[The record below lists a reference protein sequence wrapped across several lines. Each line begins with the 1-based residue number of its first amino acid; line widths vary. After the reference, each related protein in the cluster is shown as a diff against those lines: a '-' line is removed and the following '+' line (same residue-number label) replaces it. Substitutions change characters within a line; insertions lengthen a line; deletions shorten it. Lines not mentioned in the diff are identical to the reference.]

1 MKRVVVVGSFVMDLV
16 VWADRRPVKGESIL
30 GDDFAMFPGGKGANQ
45 AVAAA
50 RLGADVAMIGRL
62 GQDAFGDMFLQVL
75 SEERINSEY
84 VVRDSSEGTGVGTP
98 VIDSDGDNSIIMIP
112 RANKR
117 LSIEDIN
124 KASKALEQCDV
135 LLLQLEV
142 PVEASIRAAEIA
154 HKAHAKVILD
164 PAPARNIPEE
174 LFPLIDIIMPNEV
187 EFQMLT
193 GSSADTL
200 ESVKKGAGI
209 LMDKGIEVIIVTVGP
224 RGAFVVEEGHAR
236 QVPAWPVDK
245 VVDTTGAGD
254 AFAGAFAVALAG
266 GMEISDSVDLAVKA
280 GAYSVTKAGAIP
292 SMPSLSDLGIFDN
305 I

>member
-16 VWADRRPVKGESIL
+16 VWASRRPVKGESIL

-62 GQDAFGDMFLQVL
+62 GEDAFGDMFLQVF
-75 SEERINSEY
+75 SEEGINSEY
-84 VVRDSSEGTGVGTP
+84 VVRDSREGTGVGTP
-98 VIDSDGDNSIIMIP
+98 VIDGDGDNSIVMIP

-117 LSIEDIN
+117 LSVEDIN
-124 KASKALEQCDV
+124 NASRVLEQCDV
-135 LLLQLEV
+135 LLVQLEV
-142 PVEASIRAAEIA
+142 PVEASMRAAEIA

-164 PAPARNIPEE
+164 PAPAMSIPEE
-174 LFPLIDIIMPNEV
+174 FFPLIDIIMPNEV

-193 GSSADTL
+193 GTPADTL
-200 ESVKKGAGI
+200 ESVKKGSRV
-209 LMDKGIEVIIVTVGP
+209 LMDKGIEAVIVTVGS
-224 RGAFVVEEGHAR
+224 RGAFVVREGYAK

-245 VVDTTGAGD
+245 VRDTTGAGD
-254 AFAGAFAVALAG
+254 AFAGAFAVAQAG
-266 GMEISDSVDLAVKA
+266 GLGISDSVNLAVRA

-292 SMPSLSDLGIFDN
+292 SMPSLSDLGISDS

>member
-266 GMEISDSVDLAVKA
+266 GMDISDSVDLAVKA

-292 SMPSLSDLGIFDN
+292 SMPSLSDLGIRDN

>member
-193 GSSADTL
+193 GNSADTL

-209 LMDKGIEVIIVTVGP
+209 LMDKGIEIIIVTVGP

-266 GMEISDSVDLAVKA
+266 GMDISDSVDLAVKA

-292 SMPSLSDLGIFDN
+292 SMPSPSEHLLCQ
-305 I
+305 

>member
-16 VWADRRPVKGESIL
+16 VWASRRPVKGESIL

-62 GQDAFGDMFLQVL
+62 GEDAFGDMFLQVL
-75 SEERINSEY
+75 SEEGINSEY
-84 VVRDSSEGTGVGTP
+84 VMRDSREGTGVGTP

-117 LSIEDIN
+117 LSVEDIN
-124 KASKALEQCDV
+124 NASRVLEQCDV
-135 LLLQLEV
+135 LLVQLEV
-142 PVEASIRAAEIA
+142 PVEASMRAAEIA

-164 PAPARNIPEE
+164 PAPAMSIPEE
-174 LFPLIDIIMPNEV
+174 FFPLIDIIMPNEV

-193 GSSADTL
+193 GTPADTL
-200 ESVKKGAGI
+200 ESVKKGSRV
-209 LMDKGIEVIIVTVGP
+209 LMDKGIEAVIVTVGP
-224 RGAFVVEEGHAR
+224 RGAFVVGEGYAK

-245 VVDTTGAGD
+245 VWDTTGAGD
-254 AFAGAFAVALAG
+254 AFAGAFAVAQAG
-266 GMEISDSVDLAVKA
+266 GLGISDSVNLAVRA

-292 SMPSLSDLGIFDN
+292 SMPSLSDLGISDS

>member
-193 GSSADTL
+193 GNSADTL

-209 LMDKGIEVIIVTVGP
+209 LMDKGIEIIIVTVGP

>member
-193 GSSADTL
+193 GNSADTL

-266 GMEISDSVDLAVKA
+266 GMDISDSVDLAVKA

-292 SMPSLSDLGIFDN
+292 SMPSLSDLGIRDN

>member
-124 KASKALEQCDV
+124 KASKALGQCDV

>member
-1 MKRVVVVGSFVMDLV
+1 MERIVVVGSFVMDLV
-16 VWADRRPVKGESIL
+16 VWASRRPVKGESIF

-84 VVRDSSEGTGVGTP
+84 VIRDSREGTGVGTP

-124 KASKALEQCDV
+124 KASRVLEQCDV

-142 PVEASIRAAEIA
+142 PVEASMRAAEIA
-154 HKAHAKVILD
+154 HRAHAKVILD
-164 PAPARNIPEE
+164 PAPALSIPEE
-174 LFPLIDIIMPNEV
+174 FFPLIDVIMPNEV

-193 GSSADTL
+193 GSPADTL
-200 ESVKKGAGI
+200 ESVKKGSRI
-209 LMDKGIEVIIVTVGP
+209 LMDKGIEVVIVTVGP
-224 RGAFVVEEGHAR
+224 RGAFVVEEGYAK

-254 AFAGAFAVALAG
+254 AFAGAFAVALARG
-266 GMEISDSVDLAVKA
+266 LDISDSVDLAVKA

-292 SMPSLSDLGIFDN
+292 SMPSLFDL
-305 I
+305 